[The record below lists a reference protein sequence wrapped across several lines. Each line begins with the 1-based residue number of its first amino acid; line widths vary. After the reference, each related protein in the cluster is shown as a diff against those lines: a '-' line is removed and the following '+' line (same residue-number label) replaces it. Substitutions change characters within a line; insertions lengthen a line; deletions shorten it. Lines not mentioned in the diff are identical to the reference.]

1 MTLAEGIRRRGFR
14 KWYERELLVGH
25 SHLAL
30 LLFCALGLMM
40 ALEAAFRFRTLA
52 DQLIDG
58 VAVLACAGAGVWSL
72 RRYLFL
78 LMRAESLANQA
89 DCPACGAYGRLDL
102 VDPAAAGD
110 SVTVRCKHCGHVWRI
125 EG

>member
-1 MTLAEGIRRRGFR
+1 
-14 KWYERELLVGH
+14 
-25 SHLAL
+25 L

-58 VAVLACAGAGVWSL
+58 VAVLVCAGAGVWAL

-89 DCPACGAYGRLDL
+89 DCPGCGAYGRLDL

-110 SVTVRCKHCGHVWRI
+110 TVAVRCKRCGHEWRI